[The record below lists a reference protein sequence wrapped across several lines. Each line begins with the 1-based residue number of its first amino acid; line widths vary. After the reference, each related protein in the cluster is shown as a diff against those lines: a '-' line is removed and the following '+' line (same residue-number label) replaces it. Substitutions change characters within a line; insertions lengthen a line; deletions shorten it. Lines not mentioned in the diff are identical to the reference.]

1 MVKQLS
7 RVDANLYI
15 REESVYF
22 IAHCLH
28 KCVYITACI
37 KGVWGKMLF
46 SVILNL
52 QLFSFSD
59 IFMELLF

>member
-7 RVDANLYI
+7 WVDANLYI

-37 KGVWGKMLF
+37 KGSGEKCF
-46 SVILNL
+46 SA
-52 QLFSFSD
+52 SY
-59 IFMELLF
+59 